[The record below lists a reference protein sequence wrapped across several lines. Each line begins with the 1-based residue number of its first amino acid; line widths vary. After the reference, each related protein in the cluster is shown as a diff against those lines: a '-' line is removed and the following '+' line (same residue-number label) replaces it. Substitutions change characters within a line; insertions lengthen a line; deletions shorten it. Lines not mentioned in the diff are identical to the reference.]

1 MVHIAKIVIVAAVA
15 GFGFAPIPAATVH
28 ADTHTVAHTGTAIVE
43 VQGAGGVL
51 AGE

>member
-1 MVHIAKIVIVAAVA
+1 MLIITKVIVAAGVLASSVA
-15 GFGFAPIPAATVH
+15 PVTAHQDFASTSSV
-28 ADTHTVAHTGTAIVE
+28 IVE

>member
-1 MVHIAKIVIVAAVA
+1 MLIIAKLAVA
-15 GFGFAPIPAATVH
+15 GLVLTGVVAPAPQVTTVPV
-28 ADTHTVAHTGTAIVE
+28 TSIVE